1 MQRFAPNGSAEQ
13 LAANDVYGIFSTL
26 FRDSYYH
33 AQIGAVDDARL
44 QRIVSIF
51 GAPWNDAA
59 RVMTIAKADAPRFIG
74 ETEDMIP
81 AHNECAYTLSPPRL
95 LALYCVENASND
107 GAFFTVAPGELGDS
121 IGAEYGPSLLRARF
135 SCQMSAEIP
144 AFETTLV
151 RETAIGRRLVFTSV
165 EAMTGQPLSRL
176 TMPVDAHSG
185 TVIQRIRTV
194 LNDPRNRRRHVWKA
208 GDLLVIDN
216 LRLMH
221 GREAFSGGARVLRH
235 LRLA

>member
-13 LAANDVYGIFSTL
+13 LAANDVYGIYSTL

-33 AQIGAVDDARL
+33 ARIGVVDDARL
-44 QRIVSIF
+44 ERIVSIF

-74 ETEDMIP
+74 ETEQMIP
-81 AHNECAYTLSPPRL
+81 AHNECAYTKAPPRL
-95 LALYCVENASND
+95 LALYCVENDSTD
-107 GAFFTVAPGELGDS
+107 GAFFTVAPGELMDQ
-121 IGAEYGPSLLRARF
+121 IGAEYGPSLLHARF
-135 SCQMSAEIP
+135 ACQMTAEAP

-151 RETAIGRRLVFTSV
+151 RETAIGRRLIFTSV
-165 EAMTGQPLSRL
+165 EAMTGQPLYRL
-176 TMPVDAHSG
+176 IAPVDGHSG
-185 TVIQRIRTV
+185 GVTHRIRTV
-194 LNDPRNRRRHVWKA
+194 LNDPRNRRRHVWQA

-221 GREAFSGGARVLRH
+221 GREAFSGGSRVLRH

>member
-1 MQRFAPNGSAEQ
+1 MNRFAPNGTAEQ
-13 LAANDVYGIFSTL
+13 LAARDVYGVFSTL

-44 QRIVSIF
+44 QQIVSIF
-51 GAPWNDAA
+51 GAPWSDSSPM
-59 RVMTIAKADAPRFIG
+59 VTIAKAEKPRFIG

-81 AHNECAYTLSPPRL
+81 AHNECAYMPSPPRL

-107 GAFFTVAPGELGDS
+107 GAFFTVAPGDLTGQ

-135 SCQMSAEIP
+135 ACQMAAEVP
-144 AFETTLV
+144 AFETNLV
-151 RETAIGRRLVFTSV
+151 RETAIGRRLIFTSV
-165 EAMTGQPLSRL
+165 KAMTGQSVYRL
-176 TMPVDAHSG
+176 TMPVDAYSQK
-185 TVIQRIRTV
+185 VVERIHTV
-194 LNDPRNRRRHVWKA
+194 LNDPRNRRRHIWKA

-221 GREAFSGGARVLRH
+221 GREAFSGGKRVLRH